1 VSSSVMAGPVPASV
15 PERLGATAFDTDEGF
30 AHIKVNQELAKATD
44 AAAILLLV
52 CPAKV
57 YSFAADGGI
66 QVEWA
71 ACLECGTCLAVAPP
85 GVLEWHYPRGGF
97 GVRYREG

>member
-1 VSSSVMAGPVPASV
+1 MSQTVIGPVPSSV
-15 PERLGATAFDTDEGF
+15 PERLGATAFDTDEGSS
-30 AHIKVNQELAKATD
+30 HLRVNQD
-44 AAAILLLV
+44 AAAATGAAKILIAI

-57 YSFAADGGI
+57 YSLAPDGSL
-66 QVEWA
+66 QAEWA

-85 GVLEWHYPRGGF
+85 GSLEWHYPRGGF